1 MVTDVSIDFNGN
13 KYSLQTGKIA
23 KQAHGSV
30 LATCGETVV
39 LATAVVSEK
48 PREGVDFFPLTVDF
62 IEKYYAV
69 GKIPGSFF
77 KREAR
82 PSTGATLTARL
93 TDRPIRPLFPAGFRN
108 DINIVLTVLSYD
120 GVNMPDHLG
129 MVAASA
135 ALSISKIPFMGP
147 IGAVVVGLIDG
158 EFVVNPSP
166 AQLEVSDLELSIA
179 GTKDAIMMVEAGAKE
194 ISEEQMLAALSYG
207 HEELKKLIDLQDQLV
222 AKVGVVEKMSFKAFV
237 LDADLYAQIDSK
249 IGAEM
254 LKALK
259 TPGKLEKYA
268 AIDNLQAKLL
278 ETMQKE
284 LGADIFAEK
293 EKEIKEIFQDIEKK
307 NVRSLM
313 LNDKIRVDG
322 RKFDEIRKLSSEVSL
337 LPRTHGSALFTRGE
351 TQALVVATLGT
362 ADDEQM
368 IDSLEPTYK
377 KKFYLHYNFPPYSVG
392 EVGGMRSPGR
402 RELGH
407 GNLAERALK
416 AVIPAHKDFPYTIRV
431 VSEITESNGSSS
443 MASVCGGSL
452 SLMDAGIPIKA
463 PVAGIAMGLIKE
475 DDKYQILTDI
485 MGLEDHLGD
494 MDFKV
499 TGSREGITALQMDIK
514 IVGITKE
521 IMKES
526 LAKALVARNQLLDH
540 MDTVLTAPRQELSKY
555 SPRLEAVMIPK
566 DRIGEIIGPGGKM
579 IREIQERFGVAINID
594 DTGKCL
600 IASPNKES
608 LDDAAN
614 FIRGIVKEIEVGEV
628 YESAEVVNITS
639 FGAFVEVAP
648 GKQGLV
654 HISEI
659 ASERIA
665 RVEDKLQLGDI
676 VKVKCIKVDDQ
687 GRVNFTIKNA

>member
-1 MVTDVSIDFNGN
+1 MVTDVSIDFNGK

-39 LATAVVSEK
+39 LATAVVAEQ

-69 GKIPGSFF
+69 GKIPGGFF

-108 DINIVLTVLSYD
+108 DVNIVLTVLSYD
-120 GVNMPDHLG
+120 GVNTPDHIG

-135 ALSISKIPFMGP
+135 ALSISKIPFLGP

-158 EFVVNPSP
+158 EFVINPSP
-166 AQLEVSDLELSIA
+166 AQLEVSDLELAIA

-194 ISEEQMLAALSYG
+194 ISEEKMLAALNYG
-207 HEELKKLIDLQDQLV
+207 HEELKKLIDLQNDLV
-222 AKVGVVEKMSFKAFV
+222 AKVGPVEKMAFKAFV
-237 LDADLYAQIDSK
+237 LDAELYGNIEKK

-259 TPGKLEKYA
+259 TPGKLDKYA
-268 AIDNLQAKLL
+268 AIDGLQAKLL
-278 ETMQKE
+278 ETMQAE
-284 LGADIFAEK
+284 LGADVFAEK
-293 EKEIKEIFQDIEKK
+293 QKEIKEIFHDIEK
-307 NVRSLM
+307 NAARSLM
-313 LNDKIRVDG
+313 LDEKIRVDG
-322 RKFDEIRKLSSEVSL
+322 RQFDEIRKLSSEVGL

-351 TQALVVATLGT
+351 TQALVITTLGT
-362 ADDEQM
+362 ADDEQL

-392 EVGGMRSPGR
+392 EVGAMRSPGR

-416 AVIPAHKDFPYTIRV
+416 AIIPAHKDFPYTVRV

-443 MASVCGGSL
+443 MASVCGGCL
-452 SLMDAGIPIKA
+452 SLMDAGVPVKA

-475 DDKYQILTDI
+475 ENKYQILTDI

-526 LAKALVARNQLLDH
+526 LEKALTARHKLLDH
-540 MDTVLTAPRQELSKY
+540 MATVLAAPRADLSKY
-555 SPRLEAVMIPK
+555 SPRLEAVMVPK

-600 IASPNKES
+600 IASPNKEA
-608 LDDAAN
+608 LDGAAN
-614 FIRGIVKEIEVGEV
+614 YIKGIVKEIEVGEV
-628 YESAEVVNITS
+628 YEKAEVVNITS

-659 ASERIA
+659 APERIA

-676 VKVKCIKVDDQ
+676 VKVRCIKVDDQ